1 MGRKAGSCWWQM
13 PSAPLSLPGPVSSV
27 LSPAE
32 AHGSTPGPPPAP
44 PAAAALSGDLW
55 AGHRGSRVTLPK
67 NRAPTHL
74 THRIH
79 TCTHSEAEKPVNE
92 QLIHQKFRVNLK
104 TRIEIEPWIRRFRAE
119 GTVDYSQLTFDPGQ
133 NELIVG
139 ARPKKGFLLF
149 IKIEL
154 ITSPNLLEL
163 HPGLNRDASVS
174 SHSPKTCSQKP
185 SLQAAS
191 GGPLIDT
198 DLVNL
203 RPLHL
208 LCYVKLKQEAE
219 WHCDKFTKGACFSR
233 GKSEEECQNYI
244 RVLLVNGERLF
255 TCGTNAFTPICT
267 NRTLTNLTEIHDQI
281 SGMARCP
288 YNPLHNSTA
297 LITSSGE
304 LYAATAMDFSGR
316 DPAIYRSLGGLP
328 PLRTA
333 QYNSKWLNGTVGG
346 GLGWGWVEAEPNF
359 VSSYDIGNFT
369 YFFFREN
376 AVEHDCGRTVF
387 SRAARVCKNDIGGR
401 FLLEDTWTTFMK
413 ARLNCSR
420 PGEIPFSYNEL
431 QGTFFLPELE
441 LLYGIFTTNVNSIAA
456 SAVCAFNLSAITQVF
471 SGPFKYQENSRS
483 AWLPYPNPNPDFQ
496 CGTIDYGSYVNL
508 TERNLQDAQKFILM
522 HEVIQPIVPVPYFME
537 DNVRFSHVAVDVV
550 QGKDML
556 YHIIYLA
563 TGARGY
569 YYHMQDYGTIKK
581 VLSPLNQTT
590 GSCLLDEIELFPPRR
605 RQPILSLLILHS
617 RSELFVGVRD
627 QVIKIP
633 LIRCNFH
640 KTRDACVG
648 ARDPYCGWD
657 LVLKKCTMLEDSVS
671 MSQWEQS
678 ITRCP
683 VRNVTV
689 DGHFGPWS
697 SWRSCSHSDGGS
709 VGSCQCRTR
718 ACNNPSPQCGGQQ
731 CQGTSVEV
739 ANCSR
744 NGAWTPWTAWAPC
757 STSCGIGFQ
766 VRQRSCSNPTP
777 RHGGRV
783 CVGQNREER
792 YCNEHL
798 PCPPHI
804 YWSAWSPWERCT
816 VPCGGGIQSRRRTCE
831 NGNECPGCSV
841 VDANDGEAQVADSL
855 DFPACATPAVLVKAI
870 AHCGFKLSLTHM
882 TGMCFTSAVCVLAET
897 NVAVTTCYPPQEYQ
911 SCNTLPCP
919 DLKKT
924 TPWTPWTPVNISDNG
939 GHYEQRFRYTCK
951 ARVAEPGLLEV
962 GRQRIE
968 MRYCSSDGSTGCSTD
983 AQEVSSNCPCV
994 SDLLRSG
1001 RITGL
1006 TVNGGW
1012 SAWSSWSQCSR
1023 DCSSGIRSRKRT
1035 CTNPKPKYGG
1045 TSCLGPAQE
1054 YQECNTTPCPVD
1066 GSWSCWSPWSKC
1078 SVTCGGG
1085 HYIRTR
1091 TCSNPPPAY
1100 GGDICLGLHT
1110 EEALC
1115 NTQPCPESWSDWSE
1129 WSHCDSS
1136 GVQVRLR
1143 HCDVLFP
1150 TGNQCAGNTSES
1162 RACLT
1167 DSNYI
1172 PDFNVFHMIAVGLSS
1187 SILGCLVTLLVYT
1200 YCQRYQQQSHDATVI
1215 HPISAAPLNTS
1226 ITNHINKLDKYD
1238 SVEAIKAFNKNNLIL
1253 EERNKYFNPQL
1264 AGKTYTNA
1272 YFTDVNTYDDY

>member
-1 MGRKAGSCWWQM
+1 MH
-13 PSAPLSLPGPVSSV
+13 PSQIHFRRTLDSDRHAHTHTHKQPSS
-27 LSPAE
+27 S
-32 AHGSTPGPPPAP
+32 H
-44 PAAAALSGDLW
+44 
-55 AGHRGSRVTLPK
+55 TL
-67 NRAPTHL
+67 
-74 THRIH
+74 
-79 TCTHSEAEKPVNE
+79 CTVYM
-92 QLIHQKFRVNLK
+92 
-104 TRIEIEPWIRRFRAE
+104 EPWIHRFRAE
-119 GTVDYSQLTFDPGQ
+119 GTVDYSQLTFDPSQ

-139 ARPKKGFLLF
+139 ARCLFLCLCHS
-149 IKIEL
+149 ISANVSCAVL
-154 ITSPNLLEL
+154 SSP
-163 HPGLNRDASVS
+163 
-174 SHSPKTCSQKP
+174 Q
-185 SLQAAS
+185 
-191 GGPLIDT
+191 
-198 DLVNL
+198 
-203 RPLHL
+203 
-208 LCYVKLKQEAE
+208 
-219 WHCDKFTKGACFSR
+219 
-233 GKSEEECQNYI
+233 EECQNYI
-244 RVLLVNGERLF
+244 RVLLVNGDRLF

-333 QYNSKWLNGTVGG
+333 QYNSKWLN
-346 GLGWGWVEAEPNF
+346 EPNF

-420 PGEIPFSYNEL
+420 PGEIPFNYNEL
-431 QGTFFLPELE
+431 QGTFYLPELE

-471 SGPFKYQENSRS
+471 GGPFKYQENSRS

-508 TERNLQDAQKFILM
+508 TERNLQDAQKFLLM
-522 HEVIQPIVPVPYFME
+522 NEVVQPVQPVPYFME
-537 DNVRFSHVAVDVV
+537 DNIRFSHVAVDVV

-556 YHIIYLA
+556 FHIIYLA
-563 TGARGY
+563 T
-569 YYHMQDYGTIKK
+569 DYGTIRK
-581 VLSPLNQTT
+581 VLSPLNQSM

-605 RQPILSLLILHS
+605 RQPIRSLLILHS
-617 RSELFVGVRD
+617 SSELYVGVRD

-633 LIRCNFH
+633 LMRCNFH
-640 KTRDACVG
+640 KTREACVG

-657 LVLKKCTMLEDSVS
+657 LVLRKCTTLEESVS

-678 ITRCP
+678 ITKCP

-689 DGHFGPWS
+689 DGGFGSWS
-697 SWRSCSHSDGGS
+697 GWGACSNTDGGS
-709 VGSCQCRTR
+709 AGSCLCRTR
-718 ACNNPSPQCGGQQ
+718 ACDNPTPQCGGQS
-731 CQGTSVEV
+731 CHGLNVEV

-744 NGAWTPWTAWAPC
+744 NGAWTPWTLWAPC

-798 PCPPHI
+798 PCPPHV
-804 YWSAWSPWERCT
+804 YWSAWSAWERCT

-831 NGNECPGCSV
+831 NGNECPGC
-841 VDANDGEAQVADSL
+841 A
-855 DFPACATPAVLVKAI
+855 
-870 AHCGFKLSLTHM
+870 
-882 TGMCFTSAVCVLAET
+882 
-897 NVAVTTCYPPQEYQ
+897 QEYQ

-951 ARVAEPGLLEV
+951 ARVPDPALLEV

-983 AQEVSSNCPCV
+983 E
-994 SDLLRSG
+994 LLLSG
-1001 RITGL
+1001 KISGH

-1012 SAWSSWSQCSR
+1012 TSWSSWSQCSR
-1023 DCSSGIRSRKRT
+1023 DCSRGIRSRKRT
-1035 CTNPKPKYGG
+1035 CTSPEPRHGG
-1045 TSCLGPAQE
+1045 QTCLGPAQE
-1054 YQECNTTPCPVD
+1054 YQECNVTPCPVD
-1066 GSWSCWSPWSKC
+1066 GSWSCWSGWSKC

-1085 HYIRTR
+1085 HYMRTR
-1091 TCSNPPPAY
+1091 TCNNPPPAY

-1115 NTQPCPESWSDWSE
+1115 NTQSCPESWSNWSE
-1129 WSHCDSS
+1129 WSQCDSAGS
-1136 GVQVRLR
+1136 QLRVR
-1143 HCDVLFP
+1143 HCDILFP
-1150 TGNQCAGNTSES
+1150 TGNQCSGNHTETRACPPDSNFIPGNTH
-1162 RACLT
+1162 
-1167 DSNYI
+1167 I
-1172 PDFNVFHMIAVGLSS
+1172 PLSLSLSS
-1187 SILGCLVTLLVYT
+1187 EAQSNTPIDVFNNDVFYIVSMDTILLELPEPDRFYT
-1200 YCQRYQQQSHDATVI
+1200 ADCFRLT
-1215 HPISAAPLNTS
+1215 NT
-1226 ITNHINKLDKYD
+1226 
-1238 SVEAIKAFNKNNLIL
+1238 
-1253 EERNKYFNPQL
+1253 
-1264 AGKTYTNA
+1264 
-1272 YFTDVNTYDDY
+1272 

>member
-1 MGRKAGSCWWQM
+1 MAPAPRSPLAGCL
-13 PSAPLSLPGPVSSV
+13 LSLQGV
-27 LSPAE
+27 LVL
-32 AHGSTPGPPPAP
+32 
-44 PAAAALSGDLW
+44 LSGGL
-55 AGHRGSRVTLPK
+55 AS
-67 NRAPTHL
+67 RAPSWSPESPC
-74 THRIH
+74 HRAEHPVIS
-79 TCTHSEAEKPVNE
+79 HS
-92 QLIHQKFRVNLK
+92 
-104 TRIEIEPWIRRFRAE
+104 EIEPWIHRFRSE

-139 ARPKKGFLLF
+139 ARNHLF
-149 IKIEL
+149 
-154 ITSPNLLEL
+154 
-163 HPGLNRDASVS
+163 R
-174 SHSPKTCSQKP
+174 
-185 SLQAAS
+185 
-191 GGPLIDT
+191 
-198 DLVNL
+198 
-203 RPLHL
+203 LHL
-208 LCYVKLKQEAE
+208 EDLSLIQGAE
-219 WHCDKFTKGACFSR
+219 WQCDEFTKGACFSR

-244 RVLLVNGERLF
+244 RVLLVNGDRLF

-297 LITSSGE
+297 LITSNGE

-333 QYNSKWLNGTVGG
+333 QYNSKWLN
-346 GLGWGWVEAEPNF
+346 EPNF

-376 AVEHDCGRTVF
+376 AVEHDCGKTVF

-420 PGEIPFSYNEL
+420 PGEIPFDYNEL
-431 QGTFFLPELE
+431 QDTFYLPELE
-441 LLYGIFTTNVNSIAA
+441 LLYGIFTTNMNSIAA

-471 SGPFKYQENSRS
+471 GGPFKYQENSRS

-508 TERNLQDAQKFILM
+508 TERNLQDAQKFLLM
-522 HEVIQPIVPVPYFME
+522 HEVVQPVVPVPYFME

-556 YHIIYLA
+556 FHIIYLA
-563 TGARGY
+563 T
-569 YYHMQDYGTIKK
+569 DYGTIRK
-581 VLSPLNQTT
+581 VLSPLNQST
-590 GSCLLDEIELFPPRR
+590 GSCLLDEIELFPHRR
-605 RQPILSLLILHS
+605 RQPIRSLLIQHS
-617 RSELFVGVRD
+617 RSVLFVGVRD

-633 LIRCNFH
+633 LMRCNFH
-640 KTRDACVG
+640 KTREACVG

-657 LVLKKCTMLEDSVS
+657 LVLKKCTTLEESLS

-678 ITRCP
+678 ITECP
-683 VRNVTV
+683 TRNVTV
-689 DGHFGPWS
+689 DGRFGPWS
-697 SWRSCSHSDGGS
+697 GWRTCGHSDGAS
-709 VGSCQCRTR
+709 VGSCLCRMR
-718 ACNNPSPQCGGQQ
+718 ACDSPAPQCGGQP
-731 CQGTSVEV
+731 CQGPSVEV
-739 ANCSR
+739 TNCSR
-744 NGAWTPWTAWAPC
+744 NGAWTPWTPWAPC

-798 PCPPHI
+798 PCPPH
-804 YWSAWSPWERCT
+804 A
-816 VPCGGGIQSRRRTCE
+816 RRRNCE
-831 NGNECPGCSV
+831 NGNDCPGCS
-841 VDANDGEAQVADSL
+841 
-855 DFPACATPAVLVKAI
+855 
-870 AHCGFKLSLTHM
+870 
-882 TGMCFTSAVCVLAET
+882 
-897 NVAVTTCYPPQEYQ
+897 QEYQ
-911 SCNTLPCP
+911 SCNSLPCP

-951 ARVAEPGLLEV
+951 ARVPDPALLEV

-983 AQEVSSNCPCV
+983 G
-994 SDLLRSG
+994 DLLRSG
-1001 RITGL
+1001 RISAH

-1012 SAWSSWSQCSR
+1012 SSWSSWSQCSR
-1023 DCSSGIRSRKRT
+1023 DCSRGIRSRKRI
-1035 CTNPKPKYGG
+1035 CNNPEPKYGG
-1045 TSCLGPAQE
+1045 IPCLGTALE
-1054 YQECNTTPCPVD
+1054 YQECNITPCPVD

-1078 SVTCGGG
+1078 SVMCGGG
-1085 HYIRTR
+1085 HYMRTR
-1091 TCSNPPPAY
+1091 TCNSPPPAY

-1115 NTQPCPESWSDWSE
+1115 NTQPCPESWSPWSDWSQ
-1129 WSHCDSS
+1129 CDPS
-1136 GVQVRLR
+1136 GVQTRVR

-1150 TGNQCAGNTSES
+1150 TGSQCSGNSSETK
-1162 RACLT
+1162 ACT
-1167 DSNYI
+1167 PDSNFI
-1172 PDFNVFHMIAVGLSS
+1172 PETSIARSSREERRCGDFNLFHMIAVGLSS
-1187 SILGCLVTLLVYT
+1187 SVLGCLLTLLVYT
-1200 YCQRYQQQSHDATVI
+1200 YCQRYQQQSHDNTVI

-1253 EERNKYFNPQL
+1253 EERNKYFNPHL

-1272 YFTDVNTYDDY
+1272 YFTDLNTYEDY

>member
-1 MGRKAGSCWWQM
+1 MAPPPVGR
-13 PSAPLSLPGPVSSV
+13 LSLTRHAV
-27 LSPAE
+27 LLL
-32 AHGSTPGPPPAP
+32 HCM
-44 PAAAALSGDLW
+44 LVLW
-55 AGHRGSRVTLPK
+55 AGGVVGRRGPVLLPESPCHRAEHPLIS
-67 NRAPTHL
+67 
-74 THRIH
+74 H
-79 TCTHSEAEKPVNE
+79 TDM
-92 QLIHQKFRVNLK
+92 
-104 TRIEIEPWIRRFRAE
+104 EPWIHRFRAE
-119 GTVDYSQLTFDPGQ
+119 GTVDYSQLTFDPSQ

-139 ARPKKGFLLF
+139 ARNHLF
-149 IKIEL
+149 RLNLEDLSL
-154 ITSPNLLEL
+154 I
-163 HPGLNRDASVS
+163 
-174 SHSPKTCSQKP
+174 
-185 SLQAAS
+185 
-191 GGPLIDT
+191 
-198 DLVNL
+198 
-203 RPLHL
+203 
-208 LCYVKLKQEAE
+208 QEAE
-219 WHCDKFTKGACFSR
+219 WHCDEFTKGACFSR

-244 RVLLVNGERLF
+244 RVLLVNGDRLF

-333 QYNSKWLNGTVGG
+333 QYNSKWLN
-346 GLGWGWVEAEPNF
+346 EPNF

-420 PGEIPFSYNEL
+420 PGEIPFNYNEL
-431 QGTFFLPELE
+431 QGTFYLPELE

-471 SGPFKYQENSRS
+471 GGPFKYQENSRS

-508 TERNLQDAQKFILM
+508 TERNLQDAQKFLLM
-522 HEVIQPIVPVPYFME
+522 NEVVQPVQPVPYFME
-537 DNVRFSHVAVDVV
+537 DNIRFSHVAVDVV

-556 YHIIYLA
+556 FHIIYLA
-563 TGARGY
+563 T
-569 YYHMQDYGTIKK
+569 DYGTIRK
-581 VLSPLNQTT
+581 VLSPLNQSM

-605 RQPILSLLILHS
+605 RQPIRSLLILHS
-617 RSELFVGVRD
+617 SSELYVGVRD

-633 LIRCNFH
+633 LMRCNFH
-640 KTRDACVG
+640 KTREACVG

-657 LVLKKCTMLEDSVS
+657 LVLRKCTTLEESVS

-678 ITRCP
+678 ITKCP

-689 DGHFGPWS
+689 DGGFGSWS
-697 SWRSCSHSDGGS
+697 GWGACSNTDGGS
-709 VGSCQCRTR
+709 AGSCLCRTR
-718 ACNNPSPQCGGQQ
+718 ACDNPTPQCGGQS
-731 CQGTSVEV
+731 CHGLNVEV

-744 NGAWTPWTAWAPC
+744 NGAWTPWTLWAPC

-798 PCPPHI
+798 PCPPHV
-804 YWSAWSPWERCT
+804 YWSAWSAWERCT

-831 NGNECPGCSV
+831 NGNECPGC
-841 VDANDGEAQVADSL
+841 A
-855 DFPACATPAVLVKAI
+855 
-870 AHCGFKLSLTHM
+870 
-882 TGMCFTSAVCVLAET
+882 
-897 NVAVTTCYPPQEYQ
+897 QEYQ

-951 ARVAEPGLLEV
+951 ARVPDPALLEV

-983 AQEVSSNCPCV
+983 GE
-994 SDLLRSG
+994 LLLSG
-1001 RITGL
+1001 KISGH

-1012 SAWSSWSQCSR
+1012 TSWSSWSQCSR
-1023 DCSSGIRSRKRT
+1023 DCSRGIRSRKRT
-1035 CTNPKPKYGG
+1035 CTSPEPRHGG
-1045 TSCLGPAQE
+1045 QTCLGPAQE
-1054 YQECNTTPCPVD
+1054 YQECNVTPCPVD
-1066 GSWSCWSPWSKC
+1066 GSWSCWSGWSKC

-1085 HYIRTR
+1085 HYMRTR
-1091 TCSNPPPAY
+1091 TCNNPPPAY

-1115 NTQPCPESWSDWSE
+1115 NTQSCPESWSNWSE
-1129 WSHCDSS
+1129 WSQCDSAGS
-1136 GVQVRLR
+1136 QLRVR
-1143 HCDVLFP
+1143 HCDILFP
-1150 TGNQCAGNTSES
+1150 TGNQCSGNHTET
-1162 RACLT
+1162 RACPP
-1167 DSNYI
+1167 DSNFI
-1172 PDFNVFHMIAVGLSS
+1172 PEVSIARSSQEERRCGDFNLFHMIAVGLSS
-1187 SILGCLVTLLVYT
+1187 SIMGCLVTLLVYT

-1238 SVEAIKAFNKNNLIL
+1238 SVEAIKPDVSVLLTLDEPGMRQPLSANMAVSMCGL
-1253 EERNKYFNPQL
+1253 EIFY
-1264 AGKTYTNA
+1264 
-1272 YFTDVNTYDDY
+1272 

>member
-1 MGRKAGSCWWQM
+1 MAAATGSPLARCM
-13 PSAPLSLPGPVSSV
+13 LSLQGMLV
-27 LSPAE
+27 LLAGGLAGRVPSWSPDSPCHRAE
-32 AHGSTPGPPPAP
+32 HPIIS
-44 PAAAALSGDLW
+44 
-55 AGHRGSRVTLPK
+55 
-67 NRAPTHL
+67 
-74 THRIH
+74 
-79 TCTHSEAEKPVNE
+79 HS
-92 QLIHQKFRVNLK
+92 
-104 TRIEIEPWIRRFRAE
+104 EIEPWIHRFRAE

-133 NELIVG
+133 KELIVG
-139 ARPKKGFLLF
+139 ARNHLF
-149 IKIEL
+149 RLRLEDLSL
-154 ITSPNLLEL
+154 IQ
-163 HPGLNRDASVS
+163 G
-174 SHSPKTCSQKP
+174 
-185 SLQAAS
+185 
-191 GGPLIDT
+191 
-198 DLVNL
+198 
-203 RPLHL
+203 
-208 LCYVKLKQEAE
+208 AE
-219 WHCDKFTKGACFSR
+219 WQCDEFTKGACFSR

-244 RVLLVNGERLF
+244 RVLLVNGDRLF

-333 QYNSKWLNGTVGG
+333 QYNSKWLN
-346 GLGWGWVEAEPNF
+346 EPNF

-376 AVEHDCGRTVF
+376 AVEHDCGKTIF

-420 PGEIPFSYNEL
+420 PGEIPFDYNEL
-431 QGTFFLPELE
+431 QDTFFLPELE
-441 LLYGIFTTNVNSIAA
+441 LLYGIFTTNMNSIAA
-456 SAVCAFNLSAITQVF
+456 SAVCVFNLSAITQVF

-522 HEVIQPIVPVPYFME
+522 HEVVQPVVPVPYFME

-556 YHIIYLA
+556 FHIIYLA
-563 TGARGY
+563 T
-569 YYHMQDYGTIKK
+569 DYGTIRK
-581 VLSPLNQTT
+581 VLSPLNQ
-590 GSCLLDEIELFPPRR
+590 
-605 RQPILSLLILHS
+605 
-617 RSELFVGVRD
+617 D

-633 LIRCNFH
+633 LMRCNFH

-657 LVLKKCTMLEDSVS
+657 LVLKKCTTLEESLS

-678 ITRCP
+678 ITECP
-683 VRNVTV
+683 TRNVTV
-689 DGHFGPWS
+689 DGRFGPWS
-697 SWRSCSHSDGGS
+697 GWKPCSHSDGGS

-718 ACNNPSPQCGGQQ
+718 ACDSPSPQCGGQQ
-731 CQGTSVEV
+731 CQGPSVEV
-739 ANCSR
+739 TNCSR
-744 NGAWTPWTAWAPC
+744 NGAWTPWTSWAPC

-798 PCPPHI
+798 PCPPHV
-804 YWSAWSPWERCT
+804 YWSSWSPWERCT
-816 VPCGGGIQSRRRTCE
+816 VPCGGGIQARRRTCE
-831 NGNECPGCSV
+831 NGNECPGCS
-841 VDANDGEAQVADSL
+841 L
-855 DFPACATPAVLVKAI
+855 
-870 AHCGFKLSLTHM
+870 
-882 TGMCFTSAVCVLAET
+882 
-897 NVAVTTCYPPQEYQ
+897 EYQ
-911 SCNTLPCP
+911 SCNSLPCP
-919 DLKKT
+919 ELKKT

-951 ARVAEPGLLEV
+951 ARVPDPAQLEV

-983 AQEVSSNCPCV
+983 G
-994 SDLLRSG
+994 DLLRSG
-1001 RITGL
+1001 RISSH

-1023 DCSSGIRSRKRT
+1023 DCSRGIRSRKRT
-1035 CTNPKPKYGG
+1035 CNNPEPKYGG
-1045 TSCLGPAQE
+1045 IPCLGPALE
-1054 YQECNTTPCPVD
+1054 YQECNITPAQ
-1066 GSWSCWSPWSKC
+1066 C

-1085 HYIRTR
+1085 HYMRTR

-1115 NTQPCPESWSDWSE
+1115 NTQPCPESWSPWSDWSQ
-1129 WSHCDSS
+1129 CDSS
-1136 GVQVRLR
+1136 GAQMRVR

-1150 TGNQCAGNTSES
+1150 TGNQCSGNSTETKVC
-1162 RACLT
+1162 AP
-1167 DSNYI
+1167 DSNFI
-1172 PDFNVFHMIAVGLSS
+1172 PETSIARSSREERRCGDFNLFHMIAVGLSS
-1187 SILGCLVTLLVYT
+1187 SILGCLITLLVYT

-1238 SVEAIKAFNKNNLIL
+1238 TVEAIKAFNKNNLIL
-1253 EERNKYFNPQL
+1253 EERNKYFNPHL

-1272 YFTDVNTYDDY
+1272 YFTDLNTYDDY